1 MAAHSASS
9 GPDLLQLTAVVPALG
24 LALLCTVGCQNP
36 ALSRSAR
43 SLPAGTSDW
52 SLSFN
57 LTHVSA
63 NVRGVPSTVE
73 RVASHAFNY
82 PNPIPEI
89 SYRHGINDRFELGAR
104 ISPGSGLLELQTK
117 FQYLELDQ
125 RFFAAL
131 GPSLGYRALGIVNG
145 PVLTLPALF
154 SYELSPAWGLTGGV
168 LASYAAYTVPRSL
181 GLDEAD
187 LSGNTLYLGAGL
199 GVELRAGR
207 FHVMPA
213 LEVQRSVSRTGVPPQ
228 TPDIGLL
235 FLSLTFGI
243 GPARPGTTGNT
254 PDEPSEP
261 TETPPASPE
270 MRASAP

>member
-1 MAAHSASS
+1 MAARSADS
-9 GPDLLQLTAVVPALG
+9 GPDPSYLTAVVHVLVP
-24 LALLCTVGCQNP
+24 ALLCAAGCQNP

-52 SLSFN
+52 SLAFN

-73 RVASHAFNY
+73 RVASQAFNY

-117 FQYLELDQ
+117 FQYLELDDH

-131 GPSLGYRALGIVNG
+131 GPSFGYRALGIVNG

-154 SYELSPAWGLTGGV
+154 SYELGPAWGLSGGV
-168 LASYAAYTVPRSL
+168 LASYAAYTIPRGL

-213 LEVQRSVSRTGVPPQ
+213 LEVQRSVARTGVPAQ

-235 FLSLTFGI
+235 FLSVTFGI
-243 GPARPGTTGNT
+243 GPAT
-254 PDEPSEP
+254 PARAPEPS
-261 TETPPASPE
+261 PAPV
-270 MRASAP
+270 RDPDAPSWVVD

>member
-1 MAAHSASS
+1 ML
-9 GPDLLQLTAVVPALG
+9 GP
-24 LALLCTVGCQNP
+24 ALLCATGCQNP

-57 LTHVSA
+57 LTHIST
-63 NVRGVPSTVE
+63 NLPGVPSSVQ
-73 RVASHAFNY
+73 RIAPHSFDY

-89 SYRHGINDRFELGAR
+89 SYRHGLNDRFELGGR

-117 FQYLELDQ
+117 FQYLELDH

-131 GPSLGYRALGIVNG
+131 GPSFGYRALGIVNG

-154 SYELSPAWGLTGGV
+154 SYELNPRWGLTGGI
-168 LASYAAYTVPRSL
+168 LASYAGYTIPRGL

-243 GPARPGTTGNT
+243 GPATSAPRN
-254 PDEPSEP
+254 ELNEP
-261 TETPPASPE
+261 TETPPDSPAL
-270 MRASAP
+270 RAATP

>member
-1 MAAHSASS
+1 MMPGTRAWLIAT
-9 GPDLLQLTAVVPALG
+9 G
-24 LALLCTVGCQNP
+24 LLCITACQNP

-52 SLSFN
+52 SLAFN
-57 LTHVSA
+57 LTHIST
-63 NVRGVPSTVE
+63 NVPGVPSSVE
-73 RVASHAFNY
+73 RIASHAFDY

-89 SYRHGINDRFELGAR
+89 TYRHGINDRFELGGR

-117 FQYLELDQ
+117 FQYLNLGD

-131 GPSLGYRALGIVNG
+131 GPSFGYRALGIVNG

-154 SYELSPAWGLTGGV
+154 TYELSPHWGLTGGV
-168 LASYAAYTVPRSL
+168 LASYAAYTIPRGL

-207 FHVMPA
+207 FHIMPA

-235 FLSLTFGI
+235 FLSLTLGI
-243 GPARPGTTGNT
+243 GPAATSVAPAEPT
-254 PDEPSEP
+254 EPSEP
-261 TETPPASPE
+261 TETPLHSSPL
-270 MRASAP
+270 RAAAP

>member
-1 MAAHSASS
+1 MAPGIASS
-9 GPDLLQLTAVVPALG
+9 LRGRSKLTTILRGWLLAAALPCAALPCAAGCQSPAL
-24 LALLCTVGCQNP
+24 A
-36 ALSRSAR
+36 RSAR

-63 NVRGVPSTVE
+63 NVPGVPSSVE

-82 PNPIPEI
+82 PNPVPEL
-89 SYRHGINDRFELGAR
+89 SYRQGVNDRFELGAR

-117 FQYLELDQ
+117 FQYLELDD

-131 GPSLGYRALGIVNG
+131 GPSFGYRALGIVNG

-154 SYELSPAWGLTGGV
+154 SYELSPRWGLSGGL
-168 LASYAAYTVPRSL
+168 LASYAAYTIPSSL
-181 GLDEAD
+181 RLDEAD
-187 LSGNTLYLGAGL
+187 LSGNTLYVGAGL

-213 LEVQRSVSRTGVPPQ
+213 LEVQRSVSRTGVPAQ
-228 TPDIGLL
+228 TPDIDLL

-243 GPARPGTTGNT
+243 GSPEPLTAAPAR
-254 PDEPSEP
+254 
-261 TETPPASPE
+261 
-270 MRASAP
+270 

>member
-1 MAAHSASS
+1 VRSRW
-9 GPDLLQLTAVVPALG
+9 PAL
-24 LALLCTVGCQNP
+24 LFVPLLSVPLLSVAGCQSP

-43 SLPAGTSDW
+43 SLPAGASDW

-57 LTHVSA
+57 LTHVST
-63 NVRGVPSTVE
+63 NVPGVPSSVE
-73 RVASHAFNY
+73 RIASHAFDY
-82 PNPIPEI
+82 PNPVPEI
-89 SYRHGINDRFELGAR
+89 SYRHGVNDRFELGGR
-104 ISPGSGLLELQTK
+104 VSPGSGLLELQTK
-117 FQYLELDQ
+117 FQYLQLQD

-131 GPSLGYRALGIVNG
+131 GPSFGYRVLGIVNG

-154 SYELSPAWGLTGGV
+154 SYEVSSRWGLSGGLV
-168 LASYAAYTVPRSL
+168 ASYAGYTIPRGL

-187 LSGNTLYLGAGL
+187 LSGDTLYLGAGL

-213 LEVQRSVSRTGVPPQ
+213 LEVQRSVSRTGVPPE

-243 GPARPGTTGNT
+243 GPAPAGAAGGA
-254 PDEPSEP
+254 S
-261 TETPPASPE
+261 TELRERTDTPPDNPE
-270 MRASAP
+270 TRAAAPGS

>member
-1 MAAHSASS
+1 MMPGARAWRFA
-9 GPDLLQLTAVVPALG
+9 T
-24 LALLCTVGCQNP
+24 ALLCSAGCQSP

-57 LTHVSA
+57 LTHIST
-63 NVRGVPSTVE
+63 NLPGVPSGVE
-73 RVASHAFNY
+73 RIASHAFDY
-82 PNPIPEI
+82 PNPIPEL

-117 FQYLELDQ
+117 FQYLELGD

-131 GPSLGYRALGIVNG
+131 GPSFGYRTLGLVNG
-145 PVLTLPALF
+145 PVITLPALF
-154 SYELSPAWGLTGGV
+154 SYELSPRWSLNGGL
-168 LASYAAYTVPRSL
+168 LASYAGYTIPRGL
-181 GLDEAD
+181 GLDQAD

-199 GVELRAGR
+199 GIELRAGR
-207 FHVMPA
+207 FHVMPS

-243 GPARPGTTGNT
+243 GPGHA
-254 PDEPSEP
+254 D
-261 TETPPASPE
+261 PPAPPVASPI
-270 MRASAP
+270 RAAAP